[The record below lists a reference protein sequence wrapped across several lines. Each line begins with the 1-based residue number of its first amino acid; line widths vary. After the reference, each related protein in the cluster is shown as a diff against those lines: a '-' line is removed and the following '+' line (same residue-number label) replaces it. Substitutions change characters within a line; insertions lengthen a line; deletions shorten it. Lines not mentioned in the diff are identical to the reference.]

1 MSRFKPHGSQN
12 NKTLCECIF
21 GRGCNKRTCMRD
33 MWVVQ
38 CYCIFEG
45 LVETCEAVGV
55 ELYWKLIAK
64 LMGVVCR
71 VVARFLYEVI
81 FIRCW

>member
-1 MSRFKPHGSQN
+1 MGAYIWAWLYYVYVKSVMG
-12 NKTLCECIF
+12 
-21 GRGCNKRTCMRD
+21 MRD
-33 MWVVQ
+33 MSVVQ

-45 LVETCEAVGV
+45 LVETCEAVDV

-64 LMGVVCR
+64 LMGVVCQ
-71 VVARFLYEVI
+71 VVARFLYGVV